1 MVFRSMRSMG
11 VALLIVGASGL
22 TPPVPAAFQPG
33 HIYVTA
39 TYITGFTAPGRIFE
53 VNPATGQARIF
64 AEFEPQSSP
73 NSLAFTPDGRYLRV
87 VHRGQVLNI
96 DGDGQV
102 AGTAYGP
109 ADGVFPSGSA
119 NAMGYDAAGNFY
131 VQSDARILRMP
142 GDAPPIEIFA
152 DSSDGIGGSGPIG
165 ISPRGEGWYLDHST
179 IGRLLYFN
187 ERGES
192 TLIDDFFLTGLRP
205 SLAVDRNGDCYIL
218 RSSDATGPGGIFR
231 YRRGKVSEGE
241 RIVRGD
247 RLGGTLTSMSISP
260 IDGMLYFAGGSIIAR
275 INPESGS
282 LHTVGE
288 ITVGLGSYPS
298 RGIAIYVPEPASCLV
313 ALAWMCFLRPQRID
327 LGASR

>member
-205 SLAVDRNGDCYIL
+205 SLAVDADGNCYFT
-218 RSSDATGPGGIFR
+218 RGGGGTRPDGIYR
-231 YRRGKVSEGE
+231 YRRGEV
-241 RIVRGD
+241 GD
-247 RLGGTLTSMSISP
+247 GTWIAGGFDGPLHSMTISP
-260 IDGMLYFAGGSIIAR
+260 IDGLLYFAGGRSVFR
-275 INPESGS
+275 VDPKSGAS
-282 LHTVGE
+282 QEVAVIGVGA
-288 ITVGLGSYPS
+288 GSMPA
-298 RGIAIYVPEPASCLV
+298 RGIAVYLPEPNGLWALLV
-313 ALAWMCFLRPQRID
+313 L
-327 LGASR
+327 LGRRRDA